1 MRILYGVAG
10 EGMGHATRSHAFL
23 ADLVGDHEVLVVA
36 SGRAHDYLAQHF
48 PEVREILGFSLAY
61 EDNAIRRWETVTQ
74 NLRGAVSRWPAQV
87 RSFYEVA
94 RDFEADVVVSDF
106 EAFVLT
112 VARRERVPAIS
123 VDNIM
128 MLDRCRHDEGIIGDD
143 TLDFE
148 LARQIART
156 KAPGLHWAIVPTF
169 FRPPLRRQA
178 TRRWWRRCCGRR
190 CSPPESEPGEHLLVY
205 QTAAGSET
213 LVRTLH
219 KTGLP
224 CRLYGVRRD
233 LTEDLV
239 DGELVYRPFSET
251 GFLDDLRT
259 ARGVIAGGGFS
270 LLSECVYLHK
280 PALSIPVA
288 GQFEQ
293 TLNARYL
300 ERLGYG
306 EYAEAPS
313 EEAILAFLERLP
325 DHERRLEGYQPGR
338 QHRGARRA
346 ARAAR
351 ARGGRSGPQA
361 QRRTGP
367 AQRRRL
373 APRGRRR
380 DVRRRRAAALRP
392 RARPRAGRDRDRG
405 AVRLGREAADAVPG
419 ERAAGAAVRPRA
431 RRQAAHR
438 LQPAD
443 VHGDAGRLPPAVRVR
458 RAVDGGEGAGAA
470 RRLGLAGARCGTSC
484 GSCSTRPTAG
494 AASGAATCGGTAAG
508 SGGCRSTTGWPSSS
522 RWLSRSPRSWRR
534 PAGRRRCSLRRR
546 PSAPLAAPGA
556 AAGRLRRLGAS

>member
-36 SGRAHDYLAQHF
+36 SGRAHDYLARHF
-48 PEVREILGFSLAY
+48 PGVREILGFSLAY

-74 NLRGAVSRWPAQV
+74 NLRGAASGWPSQV

-94 RDFEADVVVSDF
+94 RDFEPDVVVSDF

-112 VARRERVPAIS
+112 VARRQHVPAIS

-128 MLDRCRHDEGIIGDD
+128 MLDRCHHDEGIVGGD

-156 KAPGLHWAIVPTF
+156 KAAGLHWAVVPTF
-169 FRPPLRRQA
+169 FRPALRRRNTTLVAPVLREAVLAAVAEQ
-178 TRRWWRRCCGRR
+178 
-190 CSPPESEPGEHLLVY
+190 GEHLLVY

-219 KTGLP
+219 QTGLP

-239 DGELVYRPFSET
+239 DGALVYRPFSET
-251 GFLDDLRT
+251 GFLEDLRT

-306 EYAEAPS
+306 EYAEKPS
-313 EEAILAFLERLP
+313 TEAVTGFLGRLG
-325 DHERRLEGYQPGR
+325 DHERRLEGYR
-338 QHRGARRA
+338 QDGNDEA
-346 ARAAR
+346 
-351 ARGGRSGPQA
+351 
-361 QRRTGP
+361 
-367 AQRRRL
+367 L
-373 APRGRRR
+373 
-380 DVRRRRAAALRP
+380 AALREQLALVALE
-392 RARPRAGRDRDRG
+392 R
-405 AVRLGREAADAVPG
+405 AVP
-419 ERAAGAAVRPRA
+419 
-431 RRQAAHR
+431 RQ
-438 LQPAD
+438 
-443 VHGDAGRLPPAVRVR
+443 
-458 RAVDGGEGAGAA
+458 
-470 RRLGLAGARCGTSC
+470 
-484 GSCSTRPTAG
+484 
-494 AASGAATCGGTAAG
+494 
-508 SGGCRSTTGWPSSS
+508 
-522 RWLSRSPRSWRR
+522 
-534 PAGRRRCSLRRR
+534 
-546 PSAPLAAPGA
+546 
-556 AAGRLRRLGAS
+556 GRLRPRSDEAAAPSPETPA

>member
-1 MRILYGVAG
+1 VRILYGVAG

-23 ADLVGDHEVLVVA
+23 ADLVCDHEVLVVA

-74 NLRGAVSRWPAQV
+74 NLRGAVGRWPAQI

-94 RDFEADVVVSDF
+94 RDFGADVVVSDF
-106 EAFVLT
+106 ESFVLT
-112 VARRERVPAIS
+112 VAARERVPAIS

-128 MLDRCRHDEGIIGDD
+128 MLDRCRHDEGIIGGD

-169 FRPPLRRQA
+169 FRPPLRRHNTTLVA
-178 TRRWWRRCCGRR
+178 PVLREAVLAAR
-190 CSPPESEPGEHLLVY
+190 PERGEHLLVY

-251 GFLDDLRT
+251 GFLEDLRT

-280 PALSIPVA
+280 PALSIPVT

-313 EEAILAFLERLP
+313 EDAILAFLERLS
-325 DHERRLEGYQPGR
+325 DHEHRLEGYHQDGNTEALDALR
-338 QHRGARRA
+338 EQLA
-346 ARAAR
+346 AVKA
-351 ARGGRSGPQA
+351 GE
-361 QRRTGP
+361 
-367 AQRRRL
+367 
-373 APRGRRR
+373 RGRRR
-380 DVRRRRAAALRP
+380 PRRS
-392 RARPRAGRDRDRG
+392 
-405 AVRLGREAADAVPG
+405 
-419 ERAAGAAVRPRA
+419 
-431 RRQAAHR
+431 
-438 LQPAD
+438 
-443 VHGDAGRLPPAVRVR
+443 VR
-458 RAVDGGEGAGAA
+458 RAGDGPGAV
-470 RRLGLAGARCGTSC
+470 
-484 GSCSTRPTAG
+484 
-494 AASGAATCGGTAAG
+494 AG
-508 SGGCRSTTGWPSSS
+508 SPE
-522 RWLSRSPRSWRR
+522 L
-534 PAGRRRCSLRRR
+534 PA
-546 PSAPLAAPGA
+546 
-556 AAGRLRRLGAS
+556 

>member
-1 MRILYGVAG
+1 VRILYGVAG

-23 ADLVGDHEVLVVA
+23 ADLVGDHEVLIVA
-36 SGRAHDYLAQHF
+36 SGRAHDYLARHF

-61 EDNAIRRWETVTQ
+61 EDNTIRRWETVTQ
-74 NLRGAVSRWPAQV
+74 NLRGAVSGWPAQV
-87 RSFYEVA
+87 RSFYQVA
-94 RDFEADVVVSDF
+94 RDFGPDVVVSDF

-128 MLDRCRHDEGIIGDD
+128 MLDRCHHDEGIVGGD
-143 TLDFE
+143 TFDFE

-169 FRPPLRRQA
+169 FRPPLRRRKTTLVA
-178 TRRWWRRCCGRR
+178 PVLREAVLAARA
-190 CSPPESEPGEHLLVY
+190 EHGEHLLVY

-219 KTGLP
+219 ETGLP

-251 GFLDDLRT
+251 GFLEDLRT

-313 EEAILAFLERLP
+313 AEAVTGFLERLG
-325 DHERRLEGYQPGR
+325 DHGRRLEGYHQDGNDEALTALR
-338 QHRGARRA
+338 EQLALVALERA
-346 ARAAR
+346 VPR
-351 ARGGRSGPQA
+351 
-361 QRRTGP
+361 
-367 AQRRRL
+367 
-373 APRGRRR
+373 RGRRR
-380 DVRRRRAAALRP
+380 SRPNAA
-392 RARPRAGRDRDRG
+392 
-405 AVRLGREAADAVPG
+405 
-419 ERAAGAAVRPRA
+419 
-431 RRQAAHR
+431 
-438 LQPAD
+438 
-443 VHGDAGRLPPAVRVR
+443 
-458 RAVDGGEGAGAA
+458 
-470 RRLGLAGARCGTSC
+470 
-484 GSCSTRPTAG
+484 
-494 AASGAATCGGTAAG
+494 
-508 SGGCRSTTGWPSSS
+508 
-522 RWLSRSPRSWRR
+522 
-534 PAGRRRCSLRRR
+534 PAG
-546 PSAPLAAPGA
+546 PEASA
-556 AAGRLRRLGAS
+556 

>member
-10 EGMGHATRSHAFL
+10 EGMGHATRSRVFL
-23 ADLVGDHEVLVVA
+23 GDLVADHEVLVVA

-48 PEVREILGFSLAY
+48 PQVREILGFSLAY

-74 NLRGAVSRWPAQV
+74 NLRGAVGRWPAQV

-94 RDFEADVVVSDF
+94 RDFRPEVVVSDF
-106 EAFVLT
+106 ESFVLT
-112 VARRERVPAIS
+112 VARRERVPAVS

-128 MLDRCRHDEGIIGDD
+128 MLDRCRHDEGIIGGD

-156 KAPGLHWAIVPTF
+156 KAAGLHWAVVPTF
-169 FRPPLRRQA
+169 FRPPLRRHA
-178 TRRWWRRCCGRR
+178 TSLVAPVLR
-190 CSPPESEPGEHLLVY
+190 EAVLAAHAEKGEHLLVY

-233 LTEDLV
+233 LTEDLT
-239 DGELVYRPFSET
+239 DGELVYRPFSESV
-251 GFLDDLRT
+251 FLEDLRT

-313 EEAILAFLERLP
+313 EDAVLAFLERIP
-325 DHERRLEGYQPGR
+325 DHERRLLSYSQDGNAE
-338 QHRGARRA
+338 A
-346 ARAAR
+346 
-351 ARGGRSGPQA
+351 
-361 QRRTGP
+361 
-367 AQRRRL
+367 L
-373 APRGRRR
+373 
-380 DVRRRRAAALRP
+380 AALREQL
-392 RARPRAGRDRDRG
+392 ARIASGEAVRGRKAPGISSRGRAGS
-405 AVRLGREAADAVPG
+405 AW
-419 ERAAGAAVRPRA
+419 
-431 RRQAAHR
+431 
-438 LQPAD
+438 
-443 VHGDAGRLPPAVRVR
+443 
-458 RAVDGGEGAGAA
+458 
-470 RRLGLAGARCGTSC
+470 GT
-484 GSCSTRPTAG
+484 PT
-494 AASGAATCGGTAAG
+494 
-508 SGGCRSTTGWPSSS
+508 
-522 RWLSRSPRSWRR
+522 
-534 PAGRRRCSLRRR
+534 
-546 PSAPLAAPGA
+546 
-556 AAGRLRRLGAS
+556 